1 MASEGYH
8 EPETELSAE
17 VRDIHRAIVSFK
29 EELEAIDWYN
39 QRAVVCKDPT
49 LRAIL
54 EHNRDE
60 ETEHAVM
67 LLEWL
72 RRRSPKFQEELK
84 KRLFSEG
91 PVAHDTP

>member
-8 EPETELSAE
+8 EPTAELSAE
-17 VRDIHRAIVSFK
+17 ARDIHRAIVSLK

-39 QRAVVCKDPT
+39 QRALVCKDPT
-49 LRAIL
+49 LRSIL

-60 ETEHAVM
+60 ETEHAIM

-72 RRRSPKFQEELK
+72 RRRSPKFHEELK

-91 PVAHDTP
+91 PIAEDAP